1 MSAPAAQE
9 QGSELP
15 DGVGLAT
22 AGPATDP
29 GAGVGAQ
36 GAATKGP
43 AAKDPAA
50 LAAARPTPAPRK
62 SRRAARAWAAAVV
75 LVVALVAV
83 VLVSASLGQFS
94 TSVQQVIDSIG
105 RVLFAGAD
113 PLNDRVDATLWTI
126 RFPRTLLALVV
137 GACLAVAGTVMQGLF
152 ANPLAEP
159 SIIGVSSGASVG
171 ACVAIVFG
179 FSAAAPWTLP
189 AGAFAGALVVTAVVW
204 ALSRSGGRA
213 VVLTLVLTGIAIN
226 AVAGAA
232 TSFLVFLGDTSS
244 REQIVFWQM
253 GTLSNATWEHVGLTG
268 LVLVLGFAAC
278 LTLRSRLDVLALGD
292 RSAAASGI
300 NVERLRILAILL
312 VCVLTG
318 VAVAFAGVISFVGL
332 IVPHTLRLIVGP
344 SHRYLVPLSALG
356 GAVLLGLADIAAR
369 TVIPFGD
376 LPVGIFTALVGGP
389 LFLVLLRRTLKRPG
403 GAA

>member
-1 MSAPAAQE
+1 MSAPAAQ
-9 QGSELP
+9 QHGTDLP
-15 DGVGLAT
+15 D
-22 AGPATDP
+22 
-29 GAGVGAQ
+29 
-36 GAATKGP
+36 AARSASAP
-43 AAKDPAA
+43 D
-50 LAAARPTPAPRK
+50 AAAQQGEPGKRPGGSPRK
-62 SRRAARAWAAAVV
+62 NRRAARAWAAAVV
-75 LVVALVAV
+75 LVVTLGAV
-83 VLVSASLGQFS
+83 VLISASLGQFS
-94 TSVQQVIDSIG
+94 TTPQQVIESIG
-105 RVLFAGAD
+105 RVLFGGAD

-126 RFPRTLLALVV
+126 RFPRTLLALLV

-244 REQIVFWQM
+244 REQIIFWQM
-253 GTLSNATWEHVGLTG
+253 GTLSNATWDHVGLTG
-268 LVLVLGFAAC
+268 LVFVLGFIAC
-278 LTLRSRLDVLALGD
+278 LGVRGRLDVLALGD

-356 GAVLLGLADIAAR
+356 GAVLLGLADIGAR
-369 TVIPFGD
+369 TVIPFAD